1 MFSRVRQ
8 EDSKQIKLLNE
19 VMRLRSKISQVKWTI
34 ILYDL
39 YVDRQRNKVELD
51 NLNTIAQVLLK
62 KDLKVDIKE
71 KKKGKN
77 IIVMEQVSEKQ
88 FLESKI
94 DKQVFQVQE
103 KTEKD

>member
-34 ILYDL
+34 LLYDL

-77 IIVMEQVSEKQ
+77 IIVMEQVSEKEFQ
-88 FLESKI
+88 ASKI